1 MSVVVIPKSAV
12 LSTRSCTFADHIP
25 HAPYGHD
32 ATLALALALYSE
44 QCVPSFEKLETDR
57 ALPYGPAYLPP
68 ISACCAGYY
77 SFVLDGPDTS
87 SRSRKNKIGMEL
99 LFSGAPPR
107 VVPCRLSM
115 LAMMGAE
122 SSRAV

>member
-12 LSTRSCTFADHIP
+12 LSTRSCTLADHIP

-32 ATLALALALYSE
+32 ATLTLALALYSE
-44 QCVPSFEKLETDR
+44 QYVSSFEKFDC
-57 ALPYGPAYLPP
+57 ALLVHVPTPMSLLFCPG
-68 ISACCAGYY
+68 CY
-77 SFVLDGPDTS
+77 SIILDGPGTC

-99 LFSGAPPR
+99 LFSGAPPPC
-107 VVPCRLSM
+107 VILCRLAV

-122 SSRAV
+122 SS

>member
-12 LSTRSCTFADHIP
+12 LSTRSCTLADHIP

-32 ATLALALALYSE
+32 ATLTLALTLYSE
-44 QCVPSFEKLETDR
+44 QCVRENLIVPCCPRTY
-57 ALPYGPAYLPP
+57 PYVCFL
-68 ISACCAGYY
+68 CAGYC
-77 SFVLDGPDTS
+77 SIILDGPGIC

-99 LFSGAPPR
+99 LFFGAPPC
-107 VVPCRLSM
+107 VILCRLAT